1 MLVSVVTPRLL
12 LWYGG
17 WTFIGFG
24 LTSIIGTLFVSTFM
38 KETKGLTS
46 SEVLM
51 LYRPNQDHERL
62 ESHRDQ
68 VSEEFVR

>member
-1 MLVSVVTPRLL
+1 MSEIMNDKGVAMGILVNNSISLFVGVVTPRLL

-24 LTSIIGTLFVSTFM
+24 LTSIIGTLFVLVFM

-46 SEVLM
+46 S
-51 LYRPNQDHERL
+51 
-62 ESHRDQ
+62 
-68 VSEEFVR
+68 